1 MLLLLAA
8 SAWLYGALLVLYPEA
23 FRRRYSEEMRRD
35 FSELLREGLEEGG
48 AKELVK
54 VLAQAHSDLVLTALK
69 ERATT
74 AARRYASY
82 YLSVDPRIAV
92 RAAAR
97 AMVAVVLIAVGVTGA
112 GLWQTPTYEAYAH
125 VWVDQ
130 QLGNQGKNLAGNV
143 EGLQSLMPTMIHA
156 IDSRPVADEALRNEA
171 IRSLGLEMSPEEL
184 LNNLTIEQVEG
195 TNFISLT
202 YEGTSAAE
210 ATQIVNTMAEV
221 SSKRISDTTKA
232 AGSNLTA
239 TPYVKATV
247 PDNPTPVSP
256 DPLRNGLLA
265 AVFGLML
272 GIGLAL
278 LMEYLDHSWRS
289 PEEVEQASGVPT
301 FATIPDFSL
310 AKSKR
315 NKRTLA

>member
-1 MLLLLAA
+1 LLLPLAVSQYRKTLGKMLA
-8 SAWLYGALLVLYPEA
+8 QQLN
-23 FRRRYSEEMRRD
+23 
-35 FSELLREGLEEGG
+35 SELTEDRQHARLYDRLRSETVYESVTTTNGTKTSAAFSRVSEDEGPFSL
-48 AKELVK
+48 
-54 VLAQAHSDLVLTALK
+54 SDLTQIVLKRLWVIF
-69 ERATT
+69 
-74 AARRYASY
+74 
-82 YLSVDPRIAV
+82 L
-92 RAAAR
+92 
-97 AMVAVVLIAVGVTGA
+97 VVFVVVGAAVGA
-112 GLWQTPTYEAYAH
+112 SFWQTPTYEASTE

-156 IDSRPVADEALRNEA
+156 IDSRPVADKAIRNEA

-221 SSKRISDTTKA
+221 SSERISTTTKA

-239 TPYVKATV
+239 TPYVKAKV

>member
-1 MLLLLAA
+1 
-8 SAWLYGALLVLYPEA
+8 
-23 FRRRYSEEMRRD
+23 
-35 FSELLREGLEEGG
+35 
-48 AKELVK
+48 
-54 VLAQAHSDLVLTALK
+54 
-69 ERATT
+69 
-74 AARRYASY
+74 
-82 YLSVDPRIAV
+82 
-92 RAAAR
+92 
-97 AMVAVVLIAVGVTGA
+97 
-112 GLWQTPTYEAYAH
+112 
-125 VWVDQ
+125 
-130 QLGNQGKNLAGNV
+130 
-143 EGLQSLMPTMIHA
+143 
-156 IDSRPVADEALRNEA
+156 VADKALRNEA

-221 SSKRISDTTKA
+221 SSERISTTTKA

-239 TPYVKATV
+239 TPYVKAKV